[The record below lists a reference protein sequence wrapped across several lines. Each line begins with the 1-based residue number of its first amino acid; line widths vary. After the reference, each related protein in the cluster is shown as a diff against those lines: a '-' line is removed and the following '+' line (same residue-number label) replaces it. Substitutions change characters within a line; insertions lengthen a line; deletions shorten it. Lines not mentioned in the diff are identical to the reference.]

1 MSALPDP
8 RKQAALH
15 STERTKPSEDTY
27 ERAIR
32 DLHAFKQ
39 QITALERVQQDLRA
53 QIASTSEKPSY
64 DALRVLVHL
73 FQTEAMGH
81 RDVGVIA
88 RKLGLARSAVQDH
101 LDRLRALGLAESA
114 LAHYRLGQMY
124 WGLTPQGRQY
134 VVEHKLSD

>member
-15 STERTKPSEDTY
+15 PTKRTEPTEDTY

-39 QITALERVQQDLRA
+39 QITALERVQQHLRA
-53 QIASTSEKPSY
+53 QIASTSEKPGY
-64 DALRVLVHL
+64 DALRVLVHM
-73 FQTEAMGH
+73 FQTDAMGH

-88 RKLGLARSAVQDH
+88 RRLGLARSAVQTH
-101 LDRLRALGLAESA
+101 LDRLHALGLAESA
-114 LAHYRLGQMY
+114 LANFRLRHTY

-134 VVEHKLSD
+134 IVEHKLA

>member
-8 RKQAALH
+8 RNQAALH
-15 STERTKPSEDTY
+15 PTERTKPTEDTY

-39 QITALERVQQDLRA
+39 QITALERVQQHLRA
-53 QIASTSEKPSY
+53 QIASTSEKPGY
-64 DALRVLVHL
+64 DALRVLVHM
-73 FQTEAMGH
+73 FQTDAMGH

-88 RKLGLARSAVQDH
+88 RKLGMARSAVQDQ
-101 LDRLRALGLAESA
+101 LERLQALGLAESA
-114 LAHYRLGQMY
+114 LANYRLRQTY

-134 VVEHKLSD
+134 VVEHKLG